1 MKALKPVILNHLQN
15 QGDLTK
21 KNPTHQKTKICTK

>member
-21 KNPTHQKTKICTK
+21 KKPKPPKNQNLY